1 MPKTSPE
8 YKKKLNEMHEEN
20 SYNSMMQNRTRAR
33 SISSGPTGGGSIEIA
48 MRGDFGSM
56 WIPLRPTEVVEFIEQ
71 LAASVG
77 VEIAMRPKQNFSAW
91 RSWHD
96 DENASAYW
104 KGSADWELAHQKEQR
119 AFRNIEVEVELEK
132 RKQILALQAE
142 HEVKQFAGELFGE
155 QKQLESATE
164 QESSEQI
171 EESKVKPKRKR
182 RTQS

>member
-1 MPKTSPE
+1 MSKTSPE
-8 YKKKLNEMHEEN
+8 YKKKLNEMHEED
-20 SYNSMMQNRTRAR
+20 SYKSMLQNRTRAR

-56 WIPLRPTEVVEFIEQ
+56 WIPLRPTEIVEFIEQ

-96 DENASAYW
+96 DDDSSAYW

-119 AFRNIEVEVELEK
+119 AFRNIEIEVELEK
-132 RKQILALQAE
+132 RKQMLALQAE
-142 HEVKQFAGELFGE
+142 HEVKQFAGELFGD
-155 QKQLESATE
+155 QKQLEPAE
-164 QESSEQI
+164 QETSDQV
-171 EESKVKPKRKR
+171 EEPQVKPRRKR